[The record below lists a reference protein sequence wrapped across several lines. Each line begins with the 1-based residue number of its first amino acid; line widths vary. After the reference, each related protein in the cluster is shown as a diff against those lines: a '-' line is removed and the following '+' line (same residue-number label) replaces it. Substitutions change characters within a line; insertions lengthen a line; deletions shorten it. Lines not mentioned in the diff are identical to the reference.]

1 MKHLHYLLQ
10 STTDATTCP
19 LLVVAVGTSKADQH
33 AHAELAARA
42 LVDDSLY
49 YCIKDETS
57 EVFIARLLEQ
67 NPEREIYRV
76 TPRQAIRFIENRALA
91 DYVKNLSFAFRALRS
106 MTRLETHQSKNKF

>member
-10 STTDATTCP
+10 STTDATTCA

-42 LVDDSLY
+42 LVDNSLY

-57 EVFIARLLEQ
+57 QMFVARLLEQ
-67 NPEREIYRV
+67 NPDREIYRV
-76 TPRQAIRFIENRALA
+76 TPRQALRFIENRAMA
-91 DYVKNLSFAFRALRS
+91 SYVKNLSYAFRALRS
-106 MTRLETHQSKNKF
+106 MTKIETHQSTKK

>member
-10 STTDATTCP
+10 STTDATTCA

-49 YCIKDETS
+49 YCVKDETS
-57 EVFIARLLEQ
+57 QVFVERLLEQ
-67 NPEREIYRV
+67 NPDREIYRV
-76 TPRQAIRFIENRALA
+76 TPRQALRFIENRAIA
-91 DYVKNLSFAFRALRS
+91 DYVKNLSYAFRALSS
-106 MTRLETHQSKNKF
+106 MTKRKTHNNETK

>member
-10 STTDATTCP
+10 STTDATTCA

-42 LVDDSLY
+42 LVDNSLY
-49 YCIKDETS
+49 YCVKDETS
-57 EVFIARLLEQ
+57 QEFVARLLEQ
-67 NPEREIYRV
+67 NPDREIYRV

-91 DYVKNLSFAFRALRS
+91 DYVKNLGHAFRALSS
-106 MTRLETHQSKNKF
+106 MTRRKTHNDQTT

>member
-10 STTDATTCP
+10 STTDATNCA
-19 LLVVAVGTSKADQH
+19 LLVVAVGSSKADQH

-49 YCIKDETS
+49 YCVKDETS
-57 EVFIARLLEQ
+57 QVFIARLLEQ
-67 NPEREIYRV
+67 NPDREIYRV

-91 DYVKNLSFAFRALRS
+91 DYVKNLSHVFRALES
-106 MTRLETHQSKNKF
+106 MTRRKTHNNIKK